1 MLRFGALVVGLLA
14 AAPAFAQE
22 MKAEEARRFVVGK
35 LFTYTCFEGT
45 KGAGRINQDGSVA
58 GTIQFQGSGPV
69 RYAVLPANTLRTK
82 GEQVCASLKG
92 LPFEPCFNLLKTSQE
107 SFRGAVNGMGFA
119 ACEFKRRGGRAEFA
133 NAVAKPTPYQAA
145 SANEPKPAEE

>member
-1 MLRFGALVVGLLA
+1 MWGGDMLRFGALVIGLVA
-14 AAPAFAQE
+14 ACPAVAQE
-22 MKAEEARRFVVGK
+22 MNATEARKFVAGK

-45 KGAGRINQDGSVA
+45 RGTGRINNDGSVA

-69 RYAVLPANTLRTK
+69 RYAVLPANTLRAK
-82 GEQVCASLKG
+82 GEQFCASIKG
-92 LPFEPCFNLLKTSQE
+92 LPFEPCFNLQKTSNE

-133 NAVAKPTPYQAA
+133 NAVTKPYQAA
-145 SANEPKPAEE
+145 AAGQ

>member
-1 MLRFGALVVGLLA
+1 MLRFGALVVGLIA

-22 MKAEEARRFVVGK
+22 MNATEARRFVVGK

-45 KGAGRINQDGSVA
+45 KGAGRINADGSVA

-82 GEQVCASLKG
+82 GEQVCASVKG
-92 LPFEPCFNLLKTSQE
+92 LPFEPCFNLVKTSHE

-133 NAVAKPTPYQAA
+133 NAVAKPYQAA
-145 SANEPKPAEE
+145 SAAAPKPADE

>member
-1 MLRFGALVVGLLA
+1 MLRFGALVIGLIA

-22 MKAEEARRFVVGK
+22 MNATEARRFVAGK

-45 KGAGRINQDGSVA
+45 KGAGRINHDGSVA

-69 RYAVLPANTLRTK
+69 RYAVLPANTLRAK
-82 GEQVCASLKG
+82 GEQFCASIKG
-92 LPFEPCFNLLKTSQE
+92 LPFEPCFNLVKTSQE
-107 SFRGAVNGMGFA
+107 SFRGSVNGMGFA

-133 NAVAKPTPYQAA
+133 NAVSRPYQAA
-145 SANEPKPAEE
+145 AAAPAEQKPAEE

>member
-1 MLRFGALVVGLLA
+1 LRFGALVVGLIA

-22 MKAEEARRFVVGK
+22 MNAHEARRFVVGK

-45 KGAGRINQDGSVA
+45 KGAGRINHDGSVA

-92 LPFEPCFNLLKTSQE
+92 LPFEPCFNLLKTSHE

-133 NAVAKPTPYQAA
+133 NAVAKPYHAA
-145 SANEPKPAEE
+145 SASEQKPAEE

>member
-1 MLRFGALVVGLLA
+1 MLRIGALIVGLLA

-22 MKAEEARRFVVGK
+22 MKAEEARRFVIGK
-35 LFTYTCFEGT
+35 LFTYNCFEGT
-45 KGAGRINQDGSVA
+45 KGAGRINPDGSVA

-69 RYAVLPANTLRTK
+69 RYAVLPANTLRAK

-92 LPFEPCFNLLKTSQE
+92 LPFEPCFNLIKTSHE
-107 SFRGAVNGMGFA
+107 SFRGSVSGMSFA

-133 NAVAKPTPYQAA
+133 NAVARPYQAA
-145 SANEPKPAEE
+145 AANPQKPAEE

>member
-1 MLRFGALVVGLLA
+1 MLRYGALIIGLVA
-14 AAPAFAQE
+14 AAPAVAQE

-35 LFTYTCFEGT
+35 MFTYTCFEGT
-45 KGAGRINQDGSVA
+45 KGAGRINPDGSVA

-92 LPFEPCFNLLKTSQE
+92 LPFEPCFNLVKTSHE

-133 NAVAKPTPYQAA
+133 NAVSRSFQAA
-145 SANEPKPAEE
+145 AATPAEPKPAEE

>member
-14 AAPAFAQE
+14 AVPAVAQE
-22 MKAEEARRFVVGK
+22 MKAEEARRFVAGK

-69 RYAVLPANTLRTK
+69 RYAVLPANTVRQK
-82 GEQVCASLKG
+82 GDQVCASVKG
-92 LPFEPCFNLLKTSQE
+92 LPFEPCFNLVRTSQE

-133 NAVAKPTPYQAA
+133 NAVARPYQAA
-145 SANEPKPAEE
+145 SAAPTKPAED

>member
-1 MLRFGALVVGLLA
+1 MLRSGALVIGLLA
-14 AAPAFAQE
+14 AFPAVAQE
-22 MKAEEARRFVVGK
+22 MKADEARKFVVGK
-35 LFTYTCFEGT
+35 LFTYNCFEGT
-45 KGAGRINQDGSVA
+45 KGAGRINHDGSVA

-92 LPFEPCFNLLKTSQE
+92 LPFEPCFNLQKTSGE
-107 SFRGAVNGMGFA
+107 SFRGSVSGMTFA

-133 NAVAKPTPYQAA
+133 NAVTKPYQSA
-145 SANEPKPAEE
+145 SADRSK

>member
-1 MLRFGALVVGLLA
+1 MLRFGALVVGLIA

-22 MKAEEARRFVVGK
+22 MNATEARRFVVGK

-45 KGAGRINQDGSVA
+45 KGAGRINADGSVA

-82 GEQVCASLKG
+82 GEQVCASVKG
-92 LPFEPCFNLLKTSQE
+92 LPFEPCFNLVKISHE

-133 NAVAKPTPYQAA
+133 NAVSKSFQAA
-145 SANEPKPAEE
+145 AADPKAGR

>member
-14 AAPAFAQE
+14 AFPAMGQE

-35 LFTYTCFEGT
+35 LFTYNCFEGT
-45 KGAGRINQDGSVA
+45 KGTGRINHDGSVA

-69 RYAVLPANTLRTK
+69 RYAVLPANTLRAK
-82 GEQVCASLKG
+82 GEQVCASVKG
-92 LPFEPCFNLLKTSQE
+92 LPFEPCFNLQKTSQE
-107 SFRGAVNGMGFA
+107 SFRGSVNGMGFA

-133 NAVAKPTPYQAA
+133 NAVAKPYQAA
-145 SANEPKPAEE
+145 SAQPDR